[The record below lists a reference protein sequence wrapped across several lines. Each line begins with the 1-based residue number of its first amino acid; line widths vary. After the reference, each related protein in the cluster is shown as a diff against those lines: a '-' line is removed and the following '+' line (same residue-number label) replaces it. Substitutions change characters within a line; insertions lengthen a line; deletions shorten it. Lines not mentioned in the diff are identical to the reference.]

1 MRRIGSIITVCAQ
14 VMGLQ
19 RNVGVEAYCMVC
31 SLEDFGNVV
40 KEETH
45 RLALLYIRTE
55 SKIAFPESLSQHPRM
70 LTSPLCSI
78 LPVIAAG

>member
-1 MRRIGSIITVCAQ
+1 
-14 VMGLQ
+14 
-19 RNVGVEAYCMVC
+19 MVC
-31 SLEDFGNVV
+31 SLEDFGKAV

-55 SKIAFPESLSQHPRM
+55 SKIAFPENLYQHPRM

-78 LPVIAAG
+78 LPVIAAGKSIAYSSSALQHF